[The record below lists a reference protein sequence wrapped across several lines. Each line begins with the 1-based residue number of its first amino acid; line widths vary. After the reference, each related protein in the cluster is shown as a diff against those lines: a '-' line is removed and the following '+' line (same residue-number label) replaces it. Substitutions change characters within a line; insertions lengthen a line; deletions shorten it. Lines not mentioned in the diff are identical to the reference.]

1 MKIFYWS
8 PFLSNIATINAV
20 IRSTQS
26 IIKYDKSKTIEPY
39 IIDSLGEWSKLDAN
53 YESLKIIKLYKK
65 NISKILPKGGY
76 FQSRFSQISIFVL
89 CFFRLKR
96 LILREKPTFLIAH
109 LIVSLP
115 MLLFNIFNFDTKLII
130 RISGTP
136 KLNFVRKYF
145 WKLLSKKIY
154 KVTCPTISSYNK
166 LIEFNIFDK
175 EKLEIL
181 YDPILH
187 IKEINKK
194 KYEPIDKK
202 FKDCNFIL
210 GIGRLTKQKN
220 FILLIKAFNE
230 IQKKKTDLKLII
242 LGEGEQRNQLQ
253 NVIKKLHLN
262 EKVFLP
268 GFKKNVYNY
277 IFKSKCFIS
286 SSLYEDPGFVL
297 LEAGFLNKIVLAS
310 DSKTGPSEIINGSKR
325 GFLYKDKNYH
335 DLANTFLEYSNSNY
349 NQYYSKILSLKHYT
363 KNFTLFNHYKQL
375 FSILTKN

>member
-20 IRSTQS
+20 IKSVQS
-26 IIKYDKSKTIEPY
+26 IIKYNKSKIFKPY
-39 IIDSLGEWSKLDAN
+39 LIDSLGEWSKPDAN
-53 YESLKIIKLYKK
+53 FENIKIIRLYEK
-65 NISKILPKGGY
+65 NIYKLLPKGGY
-76 FQSRFSQISIFVL
+76 IKSRFSQISIFFL
-89 CFFRLKR
+89 CFFKLKK
-96 LILREKPTFLIAH
+96 LILKERPTYLIAH
-109 LIVSLP
+109 LLVSLP
-115 MLLFNIFNFDTKLII
+115 MLLFYIFNFETKLII

-166 LIEFNIFDK
+166 LVEFNIFDR

-181 YDPILH
+181 YDPILY

-202 FKDCNFIL
+202 FEDFNFIL
-210 GIGRLTKQKN
+210 GIGRLTRQKN
-220 FILLIKAFNE
+220 FKLLIKAFNE
-230 IQKKKTDLKLII
+230 IQKKKSDLKLII
-242 LGEGEQRNQLQ
+242 LGEGEQRNKLQ
-253 NVIKKLHLN
+253 NIIKKLNLT

-277 IFKSKCFIS
+277 IFKSNCFVS

-310 DSKTGPSEIINGSKR
+310 DSKTGPSEIINESKR
-325 GFLYKDKNYH
+325 GFLYKNKNYH
-335 DLANTFLEYSNSNY
+335 DLANKFLEYSNSNY
-349 NQYYSKILSLKHYT
+349 NQYYNKILSLKQYT

-375 FSILTKN
+375 TSILTKN

>member
-20 IRSTQS
+20 IRSAQS

-53 YESLKIIKLYKK
+53 YENLKIIKLYKK

-76 FQSRFSQISIFVL
+76 FQSRFSQILIFVL
-89 CFFRLKR
+89 CFFKLKR

-181 YDPILH
+181 YDPILN

-202 FKDCNFIL
+202 FKDYNFIL
-210 GIGRLTKQKN
+210 GIGRLTRQKN

-230 IQKKKTDLKLII
+230 IQKKKSDLKLII

-253 NVIKKLHLN
+253 NMIKKLNLI

-277 IFKSKCFIS
+277 IFKSNCFIS

-310 DSKTGPSEIINGSKR
+310 DSKSGTSEIIDQSKR
-325 GFLYKDKNYH
+325 GFLYKNENHH
-335 DLANTFLEYSNSNY
+335 DLANTFLNY
-349 NQYYSKILSLKHYT
+349 NSLNYSQYYSKIFKLKYYT
-363 KNFTLFNHYKQL
+363 KNFTIFNHYKKL
-375 FSILTKN
+375 YSILTKN